1 MPGDLKEKVDPYLRP
16 LYDALH
22 DVLGVEQ
29 TERLIE
35 RGTIE
40 IAPLAYMRGRTLDDA
55 FVILDEA
62 QNTTPEQMKMF
73 LTRLGFGSKMVITG
87 DVSQIDLPRGKES
100 GLKVAEKIL
109 SKVNGI
115 SFIYLLQSDVVRH
128 PLVQK
133 IIDAYDKA
141 ES

>member
-1 MPGDLKEKVDPYLRP
+1 
-16 LYDALH
+16 
-22 DVLGVEQ
+22 
-29 TERLIE
+29 
-35 RGTIE
+35 
-40 IAPLAYMRGRTLDDA
+40 
-55 FVILDEA
+55 
-62 QNTTPEQMKMF
+62 
-73 LTRLGFGSKMVITG
+73 MVIKG